1 MRRPQPIVL
10 LLVVFLA
17 LAAVVQ
23 VVPFYTDLLWFE
35 EVGYT
40 GVFWTTLSLQGALF
54 TAVALAVLVF
64 LWANL
69 TFAARTAA
77 PDVLWELEDQLGL
90 PGRVVIEP
98 LIRRFLPIVLTVI
111 AVASGLRASVHWET
125 VLTFVNAQPFSS
137 GDPVFGRELGFFV
150 FTLPLWRLAHGWALG
165 LVAATMLLTLLL
177 YILQRS
183 LMTTTRRPRLAAAAR
198 PHLLLL
204 PPPLPPLKAVGFRLD
219 RLGLVSA
226 PRGLVG

>member
-54 TAVALAVLVF
+54 TAVALGVLVF

-111 AVASGLRASVHWET
+111 ALVAGLRATVHWET
-125 VLTFVNAQPFSS
+125 LLGYLNALEF
-137 GDPVFGRELGFFV
+137 GGTDPLFGRALRFFV
-150 FTLPLWRLAHGWALG
+150 FILPFCPALSG
-165 LVAATMLLTLLL
+165 C
-177 YILQRS
+177 
-183 LMTTTRRPRLAAAAR
+183 
-198 PHLLLL
+198 
-204 PPPLPPLKAVGFRLD
+204 
-219 RLGLVSA
+219 
-226 PRGLVG
+226 